1 MIDKLYYTEE
11 APNIDE
17 VVRRANAEI
26 QMENRNLQV
35 INLQLHEKHHTSS
48 LKVIDFCFIY
58 IKFSN
63 FYFINCVLTQPLIII
78 NFDSIEEAYCFFYY
92 IDVLIRRCHGCKIL

>member
-1 MIDKLYYTEE
+1 MIYDKLYAEE

-35 INLQLHEKHHTSS
+35 INLQLHEKHHSTS
-48 LKVIDFCFIY
+48 LKVIDFCYIY
-58 IKFSN
+58 IEFSSFYLINYLSTAMSRYKF
-63 FYFINCVLTQPLIII
+63 
-78 NFDSIEEAYCFFYY
+78 
-92 IDVLIRRCHGCKIL
+92 

>member
-1 MIDKLYYTEE
+1 MIQLIHDHKYYAEE

-35 INLQLHEKHHTSS
+35 LNLQLHEKHHTSS
-48 LKVIDFCFIY
+48 LKVLISVLCI
-58 IKFSN
+58 SN
-63 FYFINCVLTQPLIII
+63 FPIFILLIV
-78 NFDSIEEAYCFFYY
+78 Y
-92 IDVLIRRCHGCKIL
+92 